1 MARTSK
7 REKKGQYAEL
17 TMAVMEPVWKVGIYA
32 RLSVDSDDRK
42 SESIDTQIEIA
53 KEYIGRAEN
62 TELIEC
68 YTDLGKTGTNFNR
81 EEFERMMADIRRKR
95 INCVVVKDFSRFG
108 RNYIETGNYIEKI
121 FPFMKVR
128 FIAVTDGYDSE
139 HITGDHLQ
147 LSMNLK
153 NIVNELYAK
162 DIAQK
167 VRAAMKVKQE
177 MGSYTGGVPPYG
189 YCVKKTRDR
198 RALFPNTDTKE
209 IVVRIF
215 EMFAAGSTYKEIAED
230 LYKRKIQCP
239 MVYYATGEMYCP
251 EEGKLRQWSY
261 HTIKNI
267 LTNPV
272 YIGTLFQSRICG
284 KAYRDRKRH
293 DVDEENDIS
302 VVENAH
308 EPLVSEELFYKVSER
323 FERQSKYS
331 NQEGFSK
338 KIPQSEDIFTDM
350 VYCGRCGHRMIR
362 NPSIKTLVSGDR
374 VRRYY
379 YACPNKRKIDGSK
392 CDGQGISFLTL
403 ESLIK
408 AALEKEFA
416 CSEMCLKDFCKENT
430 QEAEKQKSAVQKK
443 IRESVRKENELA
455 LMGSKLYLRYRDG
468 ELLREDFLEEKVKI
482 SELLAVLKKQMED
495 LKRQEIIIDRET
507 DQTNRFIRGLLKW
520 RADYK
525 FDRNLVE
532 CLIKKI
538 YVYPKHRVEIVFNYR
553 RNELF
558 YEGET
563 YE

>member
-7 REKKGQYAEL
+7 REKKEQSVKK
-17 TMAVMEPVWKVGIYA
+17 TMAVMEPVWKAGIYA
-32 RLSVDSDDRK
+32 RLSVDNNDRK
-42 SESIDTQIEIA
+42 NESIDTQIEIA
-53 KEYIGRAEN
+53 KEYIGRTRD

-68 YTDLGKTGTNFNR
+68 YIDLGKTGTNFNR
-81 EEFERMMADIRRKR
+81 EGFERMMSDIRRRR

-128 FIAVTDGYDSE
+128 FIAVTDDYDSE
-139 HITGDHLQ
+139 HMTDDHLQ

-167 VRAAMKVKQE
+167 VRAAMKVRQE

-189 YCVKKTRDR
+189 YCIKKTRDR
-198 RALFPNTDTKE
+198 NVLVPDMDTKE
-209 IVVRIF
+209 IVVGIF
-215 EMFAAGSTYKEIAED
+215 EMFAAGSTYKEIAEN
-230 LYKRKIQCP
+230 LYKRKIQRP
-239 MVYYATGEMYCP
+239 MAYYATGEMYCQ
-251 EEGKLRQWSY
+251 EDGKLRQWSY
-261 HTIKNI
+261 HTMKNI

-272 YIGTLFQSRICG
+272 YIGTLFQARTCG
-284 KAYRDRKRH
+284 KVYRDRKRH
-293 DVDEENDIS
+293 DVDEEKDIS
-302 VVENAH
+302 VVEHTH

-338 KIPQSEDIFTDM
+338 QIPQSEDIFKDM

-374 VRRYY
+374 IRRYY
-379 YACPNKRKIDGSK
+379 YACPNKKKIDGSK
-392 CDGQGISFLTL
+392 CDGQGISLLTL
-403 ESLIK
+403 EYLIK
-408 AALEKEFA
+408 AALGKEFA
-416 CSEMCLKDFCKENT
+416 CSDMRLKDLCKENT
-430 QEAEKQKSAVQKK
+430 QEAEKKKSAVHKK
-443 IRESVRKENELA
+443 ICESVREQDELA

-468 ELLREDFLEEKVKI
+468 ELPCEDFLEEKAKL
-482 SELLAVLKKQMED
+482 SEMLAELKKRTED

-507 DQTNRFIRGLLKW
+507 DQANRFIRDLLKW
-520 RADYK
+520 RTDYK
-525 FDRNLVE
+525 LDRKLVE

-538 YVYPKHRVEIVFNYR
+538 NVYPKHQVEIVFNYR

-558 YEGET
+558 YGRKAHE
-563 YE
+563 